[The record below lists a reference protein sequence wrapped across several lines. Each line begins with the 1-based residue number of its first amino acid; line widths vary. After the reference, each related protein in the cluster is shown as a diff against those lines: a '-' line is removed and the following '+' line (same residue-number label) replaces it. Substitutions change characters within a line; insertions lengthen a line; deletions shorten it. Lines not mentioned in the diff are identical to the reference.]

1 MWVWGWHTN
10 AVTAP
15 CDTHYTLLM
24 QEGVVQSAKE
34 AFEAMPGSGGW
45 SVYNNKAA
53 RRIGDG
59 GHSSG
64 HTHEAS
70 L

>member
-1 MWVWGWHTN
+1 
-10 AVTAP
+10 
-15 CDTHYTLLM
+15 M

-34 AFEAMPGSGGW
+34 AFEAMSGSGRW

-53 RRIGDG
+53 RRISDGD
-59 GHSSG
+59 HSSG
-64 HTHEAS
+64 HTREAS